1 MRITKR
7 AASTEEKTKG
17 RKRHAVVDTMGYLLS
32 IVVHAANMH
41 DTKSGILAAQK
52 ACEKYPSIQAF
63 CTDAG
68 YRGTFINEVKQQF
81 QCRVDISEK
90 IKPHEWE
97 KLPWRWIVERTF
109 GWMNAARRL
118 AKEFEILV
126 SIEEAMLRIACA
138 ALLLRRL

>member
-1 MRITKR
+1 M
-7 AASTEEKTKG
+7 
-17 RKRHAVVDTMGYLLS
+17 
-32 IVVHAANMH
+32 
-41 DTKSGILAAQK
+41 SGK
-52 ACEKYPSIQAF
+52 
-63 CTDAG
+63 
-68 YRGTFINEVKQQF
+68 
-81 QCRVDISEK
+81 
-90 IKPHEWE
+90 